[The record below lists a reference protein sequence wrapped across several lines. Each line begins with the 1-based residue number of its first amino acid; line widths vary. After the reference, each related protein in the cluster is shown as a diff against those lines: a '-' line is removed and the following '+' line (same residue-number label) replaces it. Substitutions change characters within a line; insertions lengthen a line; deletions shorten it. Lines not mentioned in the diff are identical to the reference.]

1 MNLSKHRANYMS
13 EINKDD
19 TVTVSEVGPGPFVQS
34 VTVRGHKLFAD
45 EPLSFPEGTDKGLS
59 PNDFLLSSL
68 GSCTSITLRMYA
80 RLKRLPLNKIII
92 TLNRNENGDIDR
104 KIELIGN
111 LTDEQKNRLMLN
123 LAFYI
128 LFLFTGRSN
137 HFILLHVFIS

>member
-1 MNLSKHRANYMS
+1 MNLLKRHTKYML

-34 VTVRGHKLFAD
+34 VTVRGHKLFSD

-59 PNDFLLSSL
+59 PNDLLLSSL

-80 RLKRLPLNKIII
+80 RLKKLPLDKIII
-92 TLNRNENGDIDR
+92 TLNKNVNGEIDR

-111 LTDEQKNRLMLN
+111 LTEEQRSK
-123 LAFYI
+123 
-128 LFLFTGRSN
+128 LFEISN
-137 HFILLHVFIS
+137 KCPIHKALTNTVKINSKLI

>member
-1 MNLSKHRANYMS
+1 MTEVK
-13 EINKDD
+13 KDD

-34 VTVRGHKLFAD
+34 ITVRRHKLFAD

-80 RLKRLPLNKIII
+80 RLKKLPLYKIII

-111 LTDEQKNRLMLN
+111 LTDEQRNRLFEISNKCPIHKILSKVNKIMSN
-123 LAFYI
+123 LVEN
-128 LFLFTGRSN
+128 TK
-137 HFILLHVFIS
+137 

>member
-1 MNLSKHRANYMS
+1 MAEVK
-13 EINKDD
+13 KDN
-19 TVTVSEVGPGPFVQS
+19 TVTVSEIGPGPFVQS

-80 RLKRLPLNKIII
+80 RLKKIPLDKIII
-92 TLNRNENGDIDR
+92 KLNRSETGEIDR

-111 LTDEQKNRLMLN
+111 LTDEQKTRLFEISNRCPIHKALTNTVKINSKL
-123 LAFYI
+123 I
-128 LFLFTGRSN
+128 
-137 HFILLHVFIS
+137 